1 MPMSP
6 MKYILATMSKLLSHG
21 DFARKEVD
29 GLVPTRFLRM
39 AADGV
44 CFIKED
50 GKWVNVFRINRW
62 PVLNR
67 KLMPLR
73 GPKAVL
79 WRFHLMYT
87 PK

>member
-1 MPMSP
+1 MSF
-6 MKYILATMSKLLSHG
+6 TS
-21 DFARKEVD
+21 
-29 GLVPTRFLRM
+29 
-39 AADGV
+39 
-44 CFIKED
+44 FIKED